1 MKSKHV
7 YKATTYKIVQL
18 DCGYAAIDTRDDLLS
33 DGNRVNVLRVETVTQ
48 SRDAGSDFVELDAF
62 LASIWWLSIAML
74 KKRKLSGCTYLA
86 SSRT

>member
-1 MKSKHV
+1 M
-7 YKATTYKIVQL
+7 
-18 DCGYAAIDTRDDLLS
+18 S

-74 KKRKLSGCTYLA
+74 KETIWLYIPRFFTYMMAL
-86 SSRT
+86 